1 MWFSFHQSFL
11 KEYDSSIQPNYLFL
25 SLKGLVVKKKQTKNN
40 LPANAGD
47 MRDMDETLGGKDPL
61 EEGMATHSII
71 LAWGILWTQEPG
83 RLQSIGLHRVRQD

>member
-25 SLKGLVVKKKQTKNN
+25 SLKGLVVKKKKNN
-40 LPANAGD
+40 LPTNAGD

-71 LAWGILWTQEPG
+71 LAWRILWTEEPG